1 MPSGQTH
8 DRITIWSIPVVA
20 SVTLVAT
27 GSGNIP
33 WWCWGGLCLVV

>member
-27 GSGNIP
+27 GSGNITLVVL
-33 WWCWGGLCLVV
+33 GGLCLVV